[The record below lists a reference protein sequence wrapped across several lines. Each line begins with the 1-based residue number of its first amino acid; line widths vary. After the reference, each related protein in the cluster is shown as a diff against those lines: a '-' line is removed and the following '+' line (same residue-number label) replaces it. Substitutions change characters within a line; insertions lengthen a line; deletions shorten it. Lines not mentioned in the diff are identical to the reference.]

1 MAETTNNIERPQ
13 VDDKSR
19 DPVKKTD
26 GRPRNLLET
35 ASLWSKL
42 TFGWPAPILQMGME
56 RTLEESD
63 LPELPEIETSNYNL
77 RLLDRIWG
85 AEKKQA
91 EEHGR
96 KPSLQR
102 AIFKYAV
109 NKLWFVQPMMFVLSA
124 ARIGQALALGNLI
137 EFFQGDSSRAKGY
150 SYAAVVVLCGFLVLM
165 VNHHVFFH
173 TWKTGMQL
181 RIATIASIYSK
192 TLRLGSIFSTD
203 TSNSGQ
209 VMNLASND
217 VERFLYASIF
227 LSYFFWG
234 PVEAIAV
241 LIIGYSL
248 IGPPFAAGY
257 ALLFIFIPLQIHLS
271 KKFAGYRGKVR
282 HRCFNSLLLF
292 LTSNAPTDSHY

>member
-1 MAETTNNIERPQ
+1 MAETAINIERQ
-13 VDDKSR
+13 KVDDKSHGQ
-19 DPVKKTD
+19 VKTYV
-26 GRPRNLLET
+26 RPRNLLET

-42 TFGWPAPILQMGME
+42 TFGWPAPILKLGME

-77 RLLDRIWG
+77 SLLDRIWG

-91 EEHGR
+91 QEHGLE
-96 KPSLQR
+96 PSLQR
-102 AIFKYAV
+102 AILKYV
-109 NKLWFVQPMMFVLSA
+109 VRKLLFVQPMMFVLSA
-124 ARIGQALALGNLI
+124 ARICQALALGNLI
-137 EFFQGDSSRAKGY
+137 EFFQGDSSRAAGY
-150 SYAAVVVLCGFLVLM
+150 LYALLVVFCGFLVLM

-192 TLRLGSIFSTD
+192 TLRLGSISSSD
-203 TSNSGQ
+203 SSSSGQ

-227 LSYFFWG
+227 FSYFFWG

-241 LIIGYSL
+241 LIIGCTL

-282 HRCFNSLLLF
+282 HRCFNPLLLF
-292 LTSNAPTDSHY
+292 LKSDFRTDS